1 MRSLNPA
8 SVNAIRVITFFDGQD
23 VNIIACYL
31 KIGVGNTVIDN
42 TGAGGLFAKIDT
54 DTGIV
59 ISSCRDKH
67 LQKYFIHPFSGVQV
81 TGIRIPHWTLLL
93 ETVKK
98 AALLVPGLKY
108 LGWDFAIL
116 ENGVEFI
123 EANHDPGHIGQAVEQ
138 AGTYHIFKKCITN
151 LKNNRRKAS
160 KTLSS

>member
-1 MRSLNPA
+1 
-8 SVNAIRVITFFDGQD
+8 
-23 VNIIACYL
+23 
-31 KIGVGNTVIDN
+31 
-42 TGAGGLFAKIDT
+42 
-54 DTGIV
+54 
-59 ISSCRDKH
+59 
-67 LQKYFIHPFSGVQV
+67 
-81 TGIRIPHWTLLL
+81 LL

-98 AALLVPGLKY
+98 AALLVPDLKY

-138 AGTYHIFKKCITN
+138 TGTYHIFRKCITN